1 MKEKELIEKIEQWAE
16 ERNLIKGSSI
26 KKQTLKMIEEFGE
39 LCGGVAKGKMDIIKD
54 SIGDCF
60 VVLTII
66 NAQCRDESTESNS
79 NQSHLLEPT
88 GHFRANSVE
97 EALLRTAA
105 KIGNL
110 ANMTTLPD
118 DWDVN
123 SLSNYLFL
131 ISKMANLDFWDCV
144 RHAYEQIKD
153 RKGKMIDG
161 VFVKEGDLNKE

>member
-1 MKEKELIEKIEQWAE
+1 MQKLIKQIEQWAE

-39 LCGGVAKGKMDIIKD
+39 LCSGVAKNKPDVIKD

-66 NAQCRDESTESNS
+66 NAQCRNESTETNA

-88 GHFRANSVE
+88 GHFGAHSID
-97 EALLRTAA
+97 EALLRAAA
-105 KIGNL
+105 KIGNF
-110 ANMTTLPD
+110 ANKTTPPD

-123 SLSNYLFL
+123 CLSNYLFL
-131 ISKMANLDFWDCV
+131 VSKMANLDFLDCV
-144 RHAYEQIKD
+144 QHAYDQIKD

-161 VFVKEGDLNKE
+161 VFVKEGDL

>member
-39 LCGGVAKGKMDIIKD
+39 LCGGVAKGNINIIKD

-60 VVLTII
+60 VVLTIM
-66 NAQCRDESTESNS
+66 NAQCRNESTETNA

-88 GHFRANSVE
+88 GHFRASSIDK
-97 EALLRTAA
+97 ALLRAAA
-105 KIGNL
+105 KIGNF
-110 ANMTTLPD
+110 ANKTTPPD

-123 SLSNYLFL
+123 CLTNYLFL
-131 ISKMANLDFWDCV
+131 ISKMTNLDFWDCV
-144 RHAYEQIKD
+144 QYAYEQIKD
-153 RKGKMIDG
+153 RKGRMIDG
-161 VFVKEGDLNKE
+161 VFVKEEDLN